1 MVRRARSEGPQ
12 SVTLYGR
19 EEVVVVSADEFRRL
33 SGDPTGEALVAALQA
48 SPYREIEIEPTREP
62 LPVRSVDL

>member
-1 MVRRARSEGPQ
+1 LVRRARSEGPQ

>member
-1 MVRRARSEGPQ
+1 M
-12 SVTLYGR
+12 TLYGR